1 MSKEILVLLFSWLI
15 SIVLLVKYIPR
26 ERKRNAHITFLFVQA
41 IAWIYEY
48 IQLLLGVMDF
58 PYREFEEATK
68 MSFSLHYLI
77 YPTFGVFFIM
87 LYPTD
92 SKNPRIIT
100 HYLIFAIAIT
110 TYSFL
115 VEKYSS
121 LFNWISWNVNISF
134 VTNLAILYIIKKFV
148 FWYQKGLA

>member
-1 MSKEILVLLFSWLI
+1 MNKEVVILLFSWLI
-15 SIVLLVKYIPR
+15 SILLLVKYIPI
-26 ERKRNAHITFLFVQA
+26 ERKRTAHITFLFVQA

-58 PYREFEEATK
+58 PFREFEDATK

-87 LYPTD
+87 LYPID
-92 SKNPRIIT
+92 KKNQRIII

-110 TYSFL
+110 VYSFL

-121 LFNWISWNVNISF
+121 LFHWKSWNVYISF
-134 VTNLAILYIIKKFV
+134 IANLAILYIIKKFV
-148 FWYQKGLA
+148 FWYQKGLV